1 VIVYIGHRQKN
12 NMAWKDALKE
22 RQNIILATS
31 SKDGNPR
38 AIVVVSLGFVDNKLL
53 IGACQM
59 RQSLQNISENNKI
72 SIVAI
77 KDNEY
82 YRVDGIATIYSE
94 GRYLSIAIERSK
106 PPLPKA
112 AIPINIKEV
121 FDLDKGKKIS
131 I

>member
-1 VIVYIGHRQKN
+1 
-12 NMAWKDALKE
+12 MAWKDALKE
-22 RQNIILATS
+22 GQNIVLATS

-38 AIVVVSLGFVDNKLL
+38 AIVVVSLGFVEGKLL

-59 RQSLQNISENNKI
+59 RKSLENIQENSKV

-82 YRVDGIATIYSE
+82 YRIDGIAKIYSK
-94 GRYLSIAIERSK
+94 GKYLDIAIGRSS

-112 AIPINIKEV
+112 AILN
-121 FDLDKGKKIS
+121 
-131 I
+131 